1 MPTNQRSELSQKNKY
16 WIPKFRYLELKNF
29 CFQYPEWK
37 QQLASITEIRA
48 VFPKSS
54 LGNFSNPTEQNA
66 LCRDRLESN
75 INLIDSTAKEADSYL
90 APWIIKGATEGYSF
104 DYLHL
109 QISMPAS
116 RDTYYDRY
124 RRFFWLLDQKRD

>member
-16 WIPKFRYLELKNF
+16 WISKFRYLELKNF

-37 QQLASITEIRA
+37 QQLTSITEIKA
-48 VFPKSS
+48 VFPRSS
-54 LGNFSNPTEQNA
+54 PGNFSNPTEQNV
-66 LCRDRLESN
+66 LLRDRLESN
-75 INLIDSTAKEADSYL
+75 ISLIEKAAKEADTFL

-104 DYLHL
+104 NFLHL
-109 QISMPAS
+109 QLSMPAS

-124 RRFFWLLDQKRD
+124 RKFFWLLDQTKG

>member
-1 MPTNQRSELSQKNKY
+1 MAINQRSELSQKNKY
-16 WIPKFRYLELKNF
+16 WISKFRYLELKNF

-37 QQLASITEIRA
+37 RELSSITEIKA

-54 LGNFSNPTEQNA
+54 SGNFSNPTEQNA
-66 LCRDRLESN
+66 LLRDRLESN
-75 INLIDSTAKEADSYL
+75 INLIDETAKEADPFL

-104 DYLHL
+104 TFLHL
-109 QISMPAS
+109 QLEMPAS

-124 RRFFWLLDQKRD
+124 RRFFWLLDRKRS